1 MKTEI
6 NQLMHEKNL
15 DAIIISGSG
24 SQNPPMA
31 YFFSGAFFTRAH
43 LFIIRD
49 EDPVLFYR
57 PMERDTAA
65 QTGLSRI
72 ISYDT
77 FPAAEFR
84 AAANG
89 DPVLHDALELRA
101 LCQSLGLQKGRVA
114 FCGQEEIGIQ
124 YAVLQEFQKLMP
136 EIEIAGAEGIAV
148 IRQARYTKDAPELE
162 KIRRMGEVVTDVV
175 GKVETFIR
183 SGYLRDNRLFD
194 SQDQPITIGRIK
206 KYINLRLCELGTENP
221 EGTIFAIGKDAAV
234 PHNQGDD
241 EQTLEAGKSIVFDF
255 FPCETGGGYFFDFTR
270 TWSIGYAT
278 EAVQKA
284 YDQVKQIHDA
294 VFDAIHVGQ
303 PAKEMQRLTCKL
315 FREMGHPT
323 VEEVPGTQDGFV
335 HSVGH
340 GLGLNIHERPFTRD
354 TADNTDIL
362 LPGTVFTIEP
372 GVYYPEIENPF
383 GIRIEDTV
391 YIDQDGKPQYFVNY
405 PYQLV
410 IEVETKNK

>member
-114 FCGQEEIGIQ
+114 FCGQVRKGSRSSVRRAIPKTPLSWKKSGGWGRSSPTSSG
-124 YAVLQEFQKLMP
+124 KL
-136 EIEIAGAEGIAV
+136 
-148 IRQARYTKDAPELE
+148 K
-162 KIRRMGEVVTDVV
+162 
-175 GKVETFIR
+175 
-183 SGYLRDNRLFD
+183 RL
-194 SQDQPITIGRIK
+194 SAAAI
-206 KYINLRLCELGTENP
+206 C
-221 EGTIFAIGKDAAV
+221 GTIACLTARI
-234 PHNQGDD
+234 NRSRS
-241 EQTLEAGKSIVFDF
+241 AGLKS
-255 FPCETGGGYFFDFTR
+255 T
-270 TWSIGYAT
+270 SIYGCA
-278 EAVQKA
+278 
-284 YDQVKQIHDA
+284 
-294 VFDAIHVGQ
+294 
-303 PAKEMQRLTCKL
+303 
-315 FREMGHPT
+315 
-323 VEEVPGTQDGFV
+323 
-335 HSVGH
+335 
-340 GLGLNIHERPFTRD
+340 N
-354 TADNTDIL
+354 
-362 LPGTVFTIEP
+362 
-372 GVYYPEIENPF
+372 
-383 GIRIEDTV
+383 
-391 YIDQDGKPQYFVNY
+391 
-405 PYQLV
+405 
-410 IEVETKNK
+410 